1 VDHTVVFDDGLTM
14 RFDRCARCL
23 APVYW
28 IDLIEVDG
36 LPRCVGLCQ
45 RCLAT
50 LRQRGAAERSAQEA

>member
-1 VDHTVVFDDGLTM
+1 MSDWTIAFDDSLVM

-28 IDLIEVDG
+28 IDIIETET
-36 LPRCVGLCQ
+36 LPRCVGLCR

-50 LRQRGAAERSAQEA
+50 WRLRSRIRAEIA